1 LSLKLHTL
9 ICSTRPGRV
18 GPALAGWFHNAAVQ
32 HGGFDAEL
40 VDLAAFN
47 LPVFDEPH
55 HPMQR
60 KYQNE
65 HTKAWSRSVEAA
77 DAFVFVTPEYNF
89 GPPPSLL
96 NALNYLYLEWNYKP
110 VGFVSYGGISGGLRS
125 VQMEK
130 LTVTTLKMMPV
141 YDAVTVPFVAKHIK
155 DGVFT
160 PEPPQ
165 ETSAKA
171 LLDEL
176 LRWAGA
182 LKPLRGAKS

>member
-1 LSLKLHTL
+1 LKLHTL

-18 GPALAGWFHNAAVQ
+18 GPAVANWFHNAAVA

-40 VDLAAFN
+40 VDLVSFN
-47 LPVFDEPH
+47 LPVFDEPN
-55 HPMQR
+55 HPAQR
-60 KYQNE
+60 KYVHE

-96 NALNYLYLEWNYKP
+96 NALNFVYQEWTYKP

-125 VQMEK
+125 VQMQK
-130 LTVTTLKMMPV
+130 LTVTTLKMMPM
-141 YDAVTVPFVAKHIK
+141 YEGVTIPFVPKHLS
-155 DGVFT
+155 DGVFK

-165 ETSAKA
+165 ESSAKT
-171 LLDEL
+171 LLDEM
-176 LRWAGA
+176 LRWAEA
-182 LKPLRGAKS
+182 LRPLRAAKG